1 MFERTL
7 IVVAHPDD
15 EILGCGGLLAKI
27 SSISEIR
34 VVFIAEGSSCRYNL
48 DETEEISEA
57 IIIRSLA
64 ARKSLGKFGVGDIHF
79 ENNECG
85 RLDQIPI
92 LEINKLIERHI
103 KEFNPSTLIC
113 HSSVDANSDHRRVFE
128 ATLMAT
134 RPGALNQVKQVL
146 SCEIPSSTEWRFT
159 EAFQPNYFVNLD
171 ESELQMKI
179 KALLDY
185 ESEVRDFPFPRS
197 PRGIKALSEFR
208 GMQSGSE
215 YAEAFQLI
223 RSINN

>member
-79 ENNECG
+79 ENNE
-85 RLDQIPI
+85 L
-92 LEINKLIERHI
+92 NKLKVNNNIDFITET
-103 KEFNPSTLIC
+103 KE
-113 HSSVDANSDHRRVFE
+113 NSK
-128 ATLMAT
+128 
-134 RPGALNQVKQVL
+134 N
-146 SCEIPSSTEWRFT
+146 
-159 EAFQPNYFVNLD
+159 
-171 ESELQMKI
+171 
-179 KALLDY
+179 
-185 ESEVRDFPFPRS
+185 
-197 PRGIKALSEFR
+197 
-208 GMQSGSE
+208 
-215 YAEAFQLI
+215 
-223 RSINN
+223 INTNIN

>member
-27 SSISEIR
+27 SSTSEIR
-34 VVFIAEGSSCRYNL
+34 VVFIAEGSSCRFKPG
-48 DETEEISEA
+48 ETEEISEA
-57 IIIRSLA
+57 ISIRSLA
-64 ARKSLGKFGVGDIHF
+64 ARKSLSKFRVGDIHF
-79 ENNECG
+79 EDNECG

-92 LEINKLIERHI
+92 IEINKLIERHI

-113 HSSVDANSDHRRVFE
+113 HSSVDANSDHRRVSE

-134 RPGALNQVKQVL
+134 RPGALNQVKHVL
-146 SCEIPSSTEWRFT
+146 SCEILSSTEWRFT
-159 EAFQPNYFVNLD
+159 EAFQPNYFVTLD
-171 ESELQMKI
+171 ESELQMKV

>member
-1 MFERTL
+1 LFDRTL

-27 SSISEIR
+27 APKSEIR
-34 VVFIAEGSSCRYNL
+34 VVFIAEGSSCRYTP
-48 DETEEISEA
+48 DEIEEISQA
-57 IIIRSLA
+57 IFIRSQA
-64 ARKSLGKFGVGDIHF
+64 ARKSLSKFGIDDIHF
-79 ENNECG
+79 EDNECG
-85 RLDQIPI
+85 RLDQVPI
-92 LEINKLIERHI
+92 LEINKLIEKHI
-103 KEFNPSTLIC
+103 REFNPSTLIS
-113 HSSVDANSDHRRVFE
+113 HSSIDANSDHRRVFE
-128 ATLMAT
+128 ASIMAT
-134 RPGALNQVKQVL
+134 RPGALNQVKHVL

-159 EAFQPNYFVNLD
+159 DAFKPNYFVNLD

-197 PRGIKALSEFR
+197 SRGIKALSEFR